1 MSPQHDKEKTLI
13 MTANTAKIVD
23 PKTGEERTVNV
34 GFAQIYNAWWKVQ
47 RELIDAYPTAL
58 KVFTWLIDT
67 ADKRNAL
74 IVSYPAMAIAM
85 ELNKRT
91 VMRAIAYLVKHK
103 LITILKTGN
112 MNCYHLNSQIIWK
125 DTANLKDKYSKFSA
139 EVFMVASEQEAAF
152 RTELI
157 GHAVQIPAK
166 KARKAK
172 KMSNST
178 EFE

>member
-1 MSPQHDKEKTLI
+1 
-13 MTANTAKIVD
+13 MTKNIAKMID
-23 PKTGEERTVNV
+23 PSTGEERNVNV
-34 GFAQIYNAWWKVQ
+34 GFSQIYHAWWKVQ

-74 IVSYPAMAIAM
+74 VVSYPAMAIAIGKD
-85 ELNKRT
+85 KRT
-91 VMRAIAYLVKHK
+91 IRRAIDYLVEHK
-103 LITILKTGN
+103 LVTILKTGN
-112 MNCYHLNSQIIWK
+112 MNCYHLNSQVVWK
-125 DTANLKDKYSKFSA
+125 DTADLKDKYSKFSA
-139 EVFMVASEQEAAF
+139 EIFIVASEQEPAF